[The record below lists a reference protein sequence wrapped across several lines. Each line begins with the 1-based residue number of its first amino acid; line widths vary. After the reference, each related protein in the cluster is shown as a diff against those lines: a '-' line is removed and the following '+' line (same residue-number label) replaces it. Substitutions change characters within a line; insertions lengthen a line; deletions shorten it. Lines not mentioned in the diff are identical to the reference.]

1 MIVSNCSTVSDS
13 DGEKRE
19 GYKGNKKGLKI
30 NFKPFFML
38 FYQNIRLLQLYFSL
52 YEYLRKINIQS
63 KLANYITGTIQHQ
76 TETKISPILS
86 PNEKP
91 GRINYRAR
99 QTKYKCVI
107 KSVFEP
113 D

>member
-1 MIVSNCSTVSDS
+1 MNK
-13 DGEKRE
+13 GEI
-19 GYKGNKKGLKI
+19 KKGVKL
-30 NFKPFFML
+30 NFKPFLL

-63 KLANYITGTIQHQ
+63 KLTNYITGTIQHQ

-91 GRINYRAR
+91 GRLN
-99 QTKYKCVI
+99 TNV
-107 KSVFEP
+107 
-113 D
+113 

>member
-1 MIVSNCSTVSDS
+1 MNK
-13 DGEKRE
+13 GEI
-19 GYKGNKKGLKI
+19 KKGLKL
-30 NFKPFFML
+30 NFKPFLL

-63 KLANYITGTIQHQ
+63 KLTNYITGTIQHQ

>member
-19 GYKGNKKGLKI
+19 GYKGNKKRFENK
-30 NFKPFFML
+30 FQTFFML

-76 TETKISPILS
+76 SETKISPILS

-91 GRINYRAR
+91 GRLN
-99 QTKYKCVI
+99 TNV
-107 KSVFEP
+107 
-113 D
+113 